1 VGGGLECLKTAERR
15 HAVSSGY
22 ISPKG
27 EPDTGEILEALREAL
42 DDNPR
47 LAEMPT
53 EELARQLVVG
63 GYLKGE
69 PSLPLV
75 AEALQTIE
83 AEEGNPT

>member
-1 VGGGLECLKTAERR
+1 MLKTAERR

-22 ISPKG
+22 IPPKG
-27 EPDTGEILEALREAL
+27 EPDPGEIFEALQEAL

-47 LAEMPT
+47 LAQMPT
-53 EELARQLVVG
+53 EEVARQLVVG

-75 AEALQTIE
+75 AEASGGV
-83 AEEGNPT
+83 ASHRGRGG

>member
-1 VGGGLECLKTAERR
+1 MSGGYTP
-15 HAVSSGY
+15 
-22 ISPKG
+22 PKG
-27 EPDTGEILEALREAL
+27 EPDPGEIFEALQEAL
-42 DDNPR
+42 DENPR

-53 EELARQLVVG
+53 EEVARQLVLG

-69 PSLPLV
+69 PSLPLG

>member
-1 VGGGLECLKTAERR
+1 V
-15 HAVSSGY
+15 
-22 ISPKG
+22 
-27 EPDTGEILEALREAL
+27 REAP

-53 EELARQLVVG
+53 EEVARQLVLG
-63 GYLKGE
+63 RYLKAE
-69 PSLPLV
+69 PSLPLG